1 MKTIDKY
8 LTMLVRGVIGVA
20 LIVLFVVAFSVI
32 IGRIFFDASMGWSQ
46 DVIRLCFT
54 YIIYLGA
61 AYCVREKGHLNV
73 DFVLGMMK
81 PQVRKAVE
89 FVINIVLLAFFA
101 FIVYYGFQFAA
112 TGASQKSPYL
122 MIPMTYYY
130 YGVPIC
136 FALGI
141 VSIGSLIASGMPLIV
156 TVQRM
161 FTGGDSIALIAI
173 PLFML
178 SGELMFRGG
187 MSKRLVDF
195 ADTLLGHFPSGLA
208 MVSILAC
215 MFFAAITG
223 SAIAATAAIGGIMI
237 PLMKERGYEYTFS
250 APLLACGGSIG
261 PIIPPSIPLLVYGVL
276 ASVSVADL
284 YVGGV
289 IPGILMGIGLMIYS
303 YFVGKKRGY
312 MGRETRAS
320 FREVVKSAV
329 NALLALFMPVI
340 ILGGIMSGKFSPTE
354 AAAVATAYALVIGL
368 FVYHELDLKGIWEAF
383 VNAAKSTGQILI
395 IVALASLFSWVITV
409 AQIPQTV
416 SAFLQANIHSKVA
429 MLLVINVILL
439 IAGTFIDTTSAI
451 VIFAPL
457 FIPIC
462 KAMNVDLVHFGMI
475 MTVNLTIGMC
485 TPPLGVCLFVS
496 SSIAKISLKDQMR
509 DLLPMLA
516 VLIGVLLLVTYIPG
530 LTLWLPSL
538 FK

>member
-1 MKTIDKY
+1 MTII
-8 LTMLVRGVIGVA
+8 LC
-20 LIVLFVVAFSVI
+20 LFI
-32 IGRIFFDASMGWSQ
+32 
-46 DVIRLCFT
+46 
-54 YIIYLGA
+54 
-61 AYCVREKGHLNV
+61 
-73 DFVLGMMK
+73 
-81 PQVRKAVE
+81 
-89 FVINIVLLAFFA
+89 AFF
-101 FIVYYGFQFAA
+101 V
-112 TGASQKSPYL
+112 
-122 MIPMTYYY
+122 
-130 YGVPIC
+130 GVPIC

-303 YFVGKKRGY
+303 YFVGKKSGY

-354 AAAVATAYALVIGL
+354 AAAVATAYALAIGL

-416 SAFLQANIHSKVA
+416 SAMLQDNIHSKVA
-429 MLLVINVILL
+429 MLMIINIILL

>member
-1 MKTIDKY
+1 MIII
-8 LTMLVRGVIGVA
+8 LC
-20 LIVLFVVAFSVI
+20 LFAV
-32 IGRIFFDASMGWSQ
+32 FF
-46 DVIRLCFT
+46 I
-54 YIIYLGA
+54 
-61 AYCVREKGHLNV
+61 
-73 DFVLGMMK
+73 
-81 PQVRKAVE
+81 
-89 FVINIVLLAFFA
+89 
-101 FIVYYGFQFAA
+101 
-112 TGASQKSPYL
+112 
-122 MIPMTYYY
+122 
-130 YGVPIC
+130 GVPIC

-141 VSIGSLIASGMPLIV
+141 VSVGSLMISGTPLV
-156 TVQRM
+156 VVVQRM

-237 PLMKERGYEYTFS
+237 PLMKERGYDYTFS

-284 YVGGV
+284 FIGGIV
-289 IPGILMGIGLMIYS
+289 PGVLMGVGLMVYS
-303 YFVGKKRGY
+303 YIVGKKRGY

-320 FREVVKSAV
+320 AREIV
-329 NALLALFMPVI
+329 NAAKDALLALFMPVI
-340 ILGGIMSGKFSPTE
+340 ILGGIMSGYFTPTE
-354 AAAVATAYALVIGL
+354 AAAVATAYALVVGVFI
-368 FVYHELDLKGIWEAF
+368 YHELSLKEIWEAF
-383 VNAAKSTGQILI
+383 VNAAKGTGQILI

-409 AQIPQTV
+409 AQVPQTV
-416 SAFLQANIHSKVA
+416 SAFLQANIGSKIL

-462 KAMNVDLVHFGMI
+462 NSLWIDLVHFGMI
-475 MTVNLTIGMC
+475 MAVNLTIGMC

-496 SSIAKISLKDQMR
+496 SSIAKISLKEQMK

-516 VLIGVLLLVTYIPG
+516 VLIIVLMLVTYIPS
-530 LTLWLPSL
+530 LTLFLPNL
-538 FK
+538 ING

>member
-1 MKTIDKY
+1 MTII
-8 LTMLVRGVIGVA
+8 LC
-20 LIVLFVVAFSVI
+20 LFA
-32 IGRIFFDASMGWSQ
+32 
-46 DVIRLCFT
+46 
-54 YIIYLGA
+54 
-61 AYCVREKGHLNV
+61 
-73 DFVLGMMK
+73 
-81 PQVRKAVE
+81 
-89 FVINIVLLAFFA
+89 AFF
-101 FIVYYGFQFAA
+101 IG
-112 TGASQKSPYL
+112 
-122 MIPMTYYY
+122 M
-130 YGVPIC
+130 PIC

-141 VSIGSLIASGMPLIV
+141 VSLGSLIVSDMPLVIV
-156 TVQRM
+156 VQRM

-173 PLFML
+173 PLFMV

-195 ADTLLGHFPSGLA
+195 AETLLGHFPSGLA

-237 PLMKERGYEYTFS
+237 PLMKERGYDYTFS

-284 YVGGV
+284 FIGGV
-289 IPGILMGIGLMIYS
+289 IPGILMGIGLMIFS
-303 YFVGKKRGY
+303 YFIGKKRGY
-312 MGRETRAS
+312 RGSDKRATFKEILRS
-320 FREVVKSAV
+320 GAD
-329 NALLALFMPVI
+329 ALLALFMPII
-340 ILGGIMSGKFSPTE
+340 ILGGIMTGYFSPTE
-354 AAAVATAYALVIGL
+354 AAAVATFYALIVGL
-368 FVYHELDLKGIWEAF
+368 FVYHELDLKSIWEAF

-409 AQIPQTV
+409 AQVPQTV

-429 MLLVINVILL
+429 MLLVINIILL

-462 KAMNVDLVHFGMI
+462 QSLGVDLVHFGMI
-475 MTVNLTIGMC
+475 MAVNLTIGMC

-496 SSIAKISLKDQMR
+496 SSIAKISLKDQMH
-509 DLLPMLA
+509 DLIPMLG
-516 VLIGVLLLVTYIPG
+516 VLIIVLMMVTYIPS

-538 FK
+538 LK